1 MGIIIVI
8 IIIIIIIIIIVR
20 TQNVTIPNDMGFAR
34 KKALAIKFI
43 ECGFEGL
50 GLDHWA
56 VVSHGVSDSS
66 AFSKTFPP
74 AWPMRLR
81 SFGLVR
87 WVSFSH
93 NSPLFRTQGGG
104 RRFVPLSSLAHEPLY
119 YIALLG

>member
-1 MGIIIVI
+1 M
-8 IIIIIIIIIIVR
+8 
-20 TQNVTIPNDMGFAR
+20 TIPNDMVFAR

-74 AWPMRLR
+74 AWPIQLR
-81 SFGLVR
+81 SFSLVR
-87 WVSFSH
+87 WVWFSH
-93 NSPLFRTQGGG
+93 NSPLFRT
-104 RRFVPLSSLAHEPLY
+104 
-119 YIALLG
+119 